1 MSRISGRYRFIFS
14 LLVVSLCWCLASLPL
29 AQSASSPD
37 DSRTSASKLQPSA
50 TANTPADPGRSAVKP
65 DASVKRNATD
75 AYGSLPL
82 SFEANEGQSD
92 AAVKFLA
99 RGNGYGFFL
108 TSSGPVVALNNAT
121 AKRANDKELSS
132 NVATYRSAVVAFEL
146 IASSRSPRIAGVDP
160 LPGKA
165 NYFSGND
172 PAKWKKNISTYQKVR
187 YAQVYP
193 GIDAI
198 YYGNQRQLEYDF
210 IVAPTTDPSQIK
222 LRFNGADSTQLD
234 SAGNLILHTSAGDM
248 THAKPVAYQEIA
260 GVRREVAAAYRLNRG
275 VVSFQLGTYDHTRP
289 LVIDPVLVYSSFL
302 GGTNGEEGRAIA
314 VDANGNA
321 YITGRTLSSNF
332 PVVGGIQAVKN
343 SLIDAFIVK
352 VNATGNSLVYSTY
365 LGGGGEDTGYGIKVD
380 EQGNAYVGGSTWSSN
395 FPTTAGALQTSKG
408 NLGDGFVVKL
418 NAAGSALL
426 YSTYIGGD
434 DVDIINGL

>member
-1 MSRISGRYRFIFS
+1 MSRISGRYSFIFS
-14 LLVVSLCWCLASLPL
+14 LLVVSLCWCLVSLPL

-37 DSRTSASKLQPSA
+37 ARRTSATKSLIVQPEP

-65 DASVKRNATD
+65 DASVKRNAKD

-82 SFEANEGQSD
+82 SFEANDGQSY

-99 RGNGYGFFL
+99 RGNGYGLFL
-108 TSSGPVVALNNAT
+108 TARGPVVALSNAV
-121 AKRANDKELSS
+121 AKQGNDKRPSP
-132 NVATYRSAVVAFEL
+132 NVATDRNAVVSFEL
-146 IASSRSPRIAGVDP
+146 IGSSRSPLIAGVDP

-222 LRFNGADSTQLD
+222 LRFRGADATELD
-234 SAGNLILHTSAGDM
+234 PEGNLILSTAAGDM

-260 GVRREVAAAYRLNRG
+260 GVRREVAAAYRLNKG
-275 VVSFQLGTYDHTRP
+275 VVSF
-289 LVIDPVLVYSSFL
+289 
-302 GGTNGEEGRAIA
+302 
-314 VDANGNA
+314 
-321 YITGRTLSSNF
+321 
-332 PVVGGIQAVKN
+332 
-343 SLIDAFIVK
+343 
-352 VNATGNSLVYSTY
+352 
-365 LGGGGEDTGYGIKVD
+365 
-380 EQGNAYVGGSTWSSN
+380 
-395 FPTTAGALQTSKG
+395 
-408 NLGDGFVVKL
+408 NLGKYDKSHFPAQWDPKL
-418 NAAGSALL
+418 GIHV
-426 YSTYIGGD
+426 T
-434 DVDIINGL
+434 